1 LSTRRTLELEQGF
14 YDRHWNSTGQISHAR
29 ELERV
34 ELTASAVP
42 SECKLILDI
51 GCGDGRLCQV
61 IRRKQECFLVGVDL
75 SMTALRR
82 APGPKCCA
90 SAAYLPFRDRA
101 FDLVISTEML
111 EHLPEEIYRRALKEI
126 SRVARDSIL
135 ISVPNKENL
144 SENLAFCPS
153 CGSRFHIWGHL
164 RSFSLETL
172 RTLFKNFQ
180 LVRTVAFGEKVETY
194 NSTLLSIRQNLAG
207 GFARE
212 ESTACYYC
220 GSTRR
225 SIPRIPLLERVC
237 DSLNT
242 RFLAPFS
249 KRRPAWLLGLYSRC
263 H

>member
-1 LSTRRTLELEQGF
+1 MSTRRTLELEQGF
-14 YDRHWNSTGQISHAR
+14 YDQHWNSTGQISHAR

-42 SECKLILDI
+42 SECKLILDV
-51 GCGDGRLCQV
+51 GCGDGRLCEV
-61 IRRKQECFLVGVDL
+61 IRRRQECFLVGLDL

-82 APGPKCCA
+82 LPGPKCRA
-90 SAAYLPFRDRA
+90 SAAHLPFRDRT

-111 EHLPEEIYRRALKEI
+111 EHLPEGIYRRALEEI

-135 ISVPNKENL
+135 VTVPNKENL
-144 SENLAFCPS
+144 SENLALCPS

-164 RSFSLETL
+164 RSFSHDTL
-172 RTLFKNFQ
+172 GALFKNFR

-194 NSTLLSIRQNLAG
+194 NSALLSIRQSVGG
-207 GFARE
+207 GFARA
-212 ESTACYYC
+212 ESIACYYC

-225 SIPRIPLLERVC
+225 STPRFPLLERIC

-242 RFLAPFS
+242 RLLAPFS
-249 KRRPAWLLGLYSRC
+249 KRPAWLLGLYSRC